1 MQAQKFGELY
11 TRPRVYTVAIRIN
24 WKSKRSIENS
34 WHWSIYPTRLNQ
46 ATKKKKNKGSK
57 ESIAVM
63 PVSGGRGLFRVCA
76 YKLLRW
82 KVVSREL

>member
-11 TRPRVYTVAIRIN
+11 TRPRVYTVAIRIS

-46 ATKKKKNKGSK
+46 ATKKKK
-57 ESIAVM
+57 I
-63 PVSGGRGLFRVCA
+63 RGARN
-76 YKLLRW
+76 R
-82 KVVSREL
+82 

>member
-11 TRPRVYTVAIRIN
+11 IRPRVYTVAIRIS

-46 ATKKKKNKGSK
+46 ATKKKKK
-57 ESIAVM
+57 
-63 PVSGGRGLFRVCA
+63 
-76 YKLLRW
+76 
-82 KVVSREL
+82 